1 MAKRTYNRR
10 GRTTAKKPVTSSA
23 RRPQRI
29 KGAQTARRTG
39 SKDKMTVSGQRNIK
53 GGPRGAQGPANPPQQ
68 GPSRRV
74 PTTMGGDTGRRGGAN
89 QPARSGPPMQ
99 RTPKT
104 PGRFADKPQV
114 KANIKSLRGQ
124 LRTAAKVG
132 TIVNPRS
139 DIPAKAVAAAS
150 LLADLMKQRQQ
161 GKTKPAKRGMSSMG
175 KDYKAKEKALGRKAI
190 AESFDRAF
198 AAARKAGKKTFTF
211 RGKKYNT
218 KLKGE

>member
-10 GRTTAKKPVTSSA
+10 GRTTAKKPVRNDGRGRAQRLKAAQVA
-23 RRPQRI
+23 RD
-29 KGAQTARRTG
+29 TG
-39 SKDKMTVSGQRNIK
+39 SKDRVTRGRGVTRTRTGA
-53 GGPRGAQGPANPPQQ
+53 PRGAQGPANPPQQ

-89 QPARSGPPMQ
+89 QPARSGPP
-99 RTPKT
+99 RPAGPKASRV
-104 PGRFADKPQV
+104 G
-114 KANIKSLRGQ
+114 SQ

-161 GKTKPAKRGMSSMG
+161 GKTKPANRGMSSMG
-175 KDYKAKEKALGRKAI
+175 KDYKGKEKALGRKAI

-218 KLKGE
+218 KMKGE

>member
-10 GRTTAKKPVTSSA
+10 GRKTSTTPVRNDGRGRVQRQKAAQVA
-23 RRPQRI
+23 RD
-29 KGAQTARRTG
+29 TG
-39 SKDKMTVSGQRNIK
+39 SKDRVTRGRGVTRTATGA
-53 GGPRGAQGPANPPQQ
+53 PRGAQGPRTAPQQ

-74 PTTMGGDTGRRGGAN
+74 PTTMGGDTGRRGGGAN
-89 QPARSGPPMQ
+89 QPARSGPP
-99 RTPKT
+99 RPAGPKVSRV
-104 PGRFADKPQV
+104 G
-114 KANIKSLRGQ
+114 SQ

-139 DIPAKAVAAAS
+139 DVPAKAVAAAS
-150 LLADLMKQRQQ
+150 LLADLMKARQQ
-161 GKTKPAKRGMSSMG
+161 GTTKPAKRGMSSMG

>member
-10 GRTTAKKPVTSSA
+10 GRQTAKKPVTSDKG
-23 RRPQRI
+23 RKQRL
-29 KGAQTARRTG
+29 KGAQTERRTG
-39 SKDKMTVSGQRNIK
+39 SKDRVTRGRGVSRTATGA
-53 GGPRGAQGPANPPQQ
+53 PRGAQGPRTAPVQ

-89 QPARSGPPMQ
+89 QPARSGPP
-99 RTPKT
+99 RPAGPKASRV
-104 PGRFADKPQV
+104 G
-114 KANIKSLRGQ
+114 SQ

-161 GKTKPAKRGMSSMG
+161 GKTKPAKRGMSNMG
-175 KDYKAKEKALGRKAI
+175 KDYKAKERALGRKAI
-190 AESFDRAF
+190 ASNFDRAF
-198 AAARKAGKKTFTF
+198 AAARKAGKKTFTW
-211 RGKKYNT
+211 RGKLYNT
-218 KLKGE
+218 KLK